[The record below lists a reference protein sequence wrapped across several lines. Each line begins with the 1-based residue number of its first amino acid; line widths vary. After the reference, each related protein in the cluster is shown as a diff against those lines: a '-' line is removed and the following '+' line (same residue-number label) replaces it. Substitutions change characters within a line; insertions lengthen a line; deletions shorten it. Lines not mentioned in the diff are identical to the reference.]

1 MIKDYTK
8 ITDMS
13 AEFNSW
19 HVQRCGQSFD
29 DTAKNAAWEA
39 RMWELRFMLVIAQQM
54 SIVAQHLGKITRKAE
69 ESNDKDRN
77 GR

>member
-19 HVQRCGQSFD
+19 HAQRCSQSFD
-29 DTAKNAAWEA
+29 DTAKNTAWEA
-39 RMWELRFMLVIAQQM
+39 RMWELKFMLAIAQQV

-69 ESNDKDRN
+69 ELNGKDRN
-77 GR
+77 GC